1 MIHNTSN
8 LKVEVVVVVVI
19 VVVSSAFVISLK
31 SELDVKMEKRKE
43 MNGEWKSRVIKK
55 KKEN

>member
-8 LKVEVVVVVVI
+8 LKVEVLVVI

-43 MNGEWKSRVIKK
+43 MNGE
-55 KKEN
+55 